1 MSGLQ
6 KLCKAYGRMQI
17 QGVMYVWD
25 YVEDRAIPKREMTK
39 ERFAESEKI
48 RWETL
53 KKETEK

>member
-25 YVEDRAIPKREMTK
+25 YVDDKAVKESEMTK

-48 RWETL
+48 KWNL
-53 KKETEK
+53 VKDQLNS

>member
-6 KLCKAYGRMQI
+6 KLCKMYGRI
-17 QGVMYVWD
+17 KVGSIIYVWD